1 MARYNTVSTTGS
13 VAGGNAITTPNSGL
27 LTTLTGSGTVS
38 VPNPVYYAGQ
48 SQTFYNSTASTI
60 ILNTPSGVFNGPG
73 TGGGISLNLASGAVI
88 TIVSDGTNYLTQN
101 WLGGAV
107 IATSISSTGAVTFN
121 PSNSSISLQPTGT
134 GTVTI
139 APGAVGT
146 IDKMNIGA
154 TTAGSGAFTSLTAN
168 GSTTLTAG
176 TAVTLG
182 TAASGT
188 LQVTGGV
195 GVSGGLT
202 VANNSLFSGTLG
214 VNVTASVI
222 DGKLVVGGSQTT
234 TNVGAPPSSGTSSTA
249 ILRLKPDSRAGGYGE
264 TLDFGMNVG
273 PSYGWIQATNYTGL
287 GTNYNLAL
295 QPNGGNVGIGISS
308 PTTLLDIRDSTTS
321 TRVNIWSQTSNGQPQ
336 LVFLNNTSNSTITTS
351 TGGNTLQM
359 NPGGVNVLNISS
371 NGNVGI
377 GTTPSSWISYQQAL
391 EIGAAGAGVP
401 NMGALSARGD
411 YVSLSGNTYLNG
423 SNNWV
428 FKTANQYAYNY
439 YQSGGYHVFQTS
451 TSNTSAAGSI
461 VTFTS
466 PFQIN
471 PGASQQVQ
479 TSSSFKSF
487 IKSHSAVNSSAWSG
501 SPTSTNIVQTSD
513 YTYTYSYYFYSN
525 TGGYPSC
532 PYSYWFLCPVQKQNS
547 GTYANAQIEIW
558 GMHRG
563 MWGTGYSEYAK
574 ILVGSSSDGGG
585 FIIREWQ
592 NGAANDSS
600 NRIRV
605 GWMDYNGTYQEV
617 GPYNSGQ
624 PLVAQTGNTIGNSYY
639 KMPIF
644 LRIYTNC
651 GADKEYTIR
660 VTTTD
665 PTALGPPYNGALI
678 LYPNTLPTSTM
689 YW

>member
-1 MARYNTVSTTGS
+1 MARYNTISSTNSVTGGS
-13 VAGGNAITTPNSGL
+13 TITTPASGL
-27 LTTLTGSGTVS
+27 LTTLTGSGTVTI
-38 VPNPVYYAGQ
+38 PNPVYYTGQ
-48 SQTFYNSTASTI
+48 NQSFYNSTASAIT
-60 ILNTPSGVFNGPG
+60 LSTPSGIFNGPG
-73 TGGGISLNLASGAVI
+73 TGASNTLSLAAGAII
-88 TIVSDGTNYLTQN
+88 TIVSDGTNYIVQD

-154 TTAGSGAFTSLTAN
+154 TTAGSGAFTTLTAN
-168 GSTTLTAG
+168 GATTFTAS

-182 TAASGT
+182 TSASGAV
-188 LQVTGGV
+188 QVTGGIGIGGAISVNGASYFGSNLNV
-195 GVSGGLT
+195 GTTSQFTTGGPAALSVYDAGAGSSPSLT
-202 VANNSLFSGTLG
+202 VGASNSDLLYLRRFT
-214 VNVTASVI
+214 T
-222 DGKLVVGGSQTT
+222 GSYQWQT
-234 TNVGAPPSSGTSSTA
+234 
-249 ILRLKPDSRAGGYGE
+249 Y
-264 TLDFGMNVG
+264 
-273 PSYGWIQATNYTGL
+273 
-287 GTNYNLAL
+287 
-295 QPNGGNVGIGISS
+295 NGGNAGNLILQPYGGSVGIGTGG
-308 PTTLLDIRDSTTS
+308 TTPSVVLDVRDSTTT
-321 TRVNIWSQTSNGQPQ
+321 TRVNIWSQTTSGTPQ
-336 LVFLNNTSNSTITTS
+336 LVFLNNSGNSTITTS
-351 TGGNTLQM
+351 TTGTTLSF
-359 NPGGVNVLNISS
+359 NPGGVNVLNVSN

-411 YVSLSGNTYLNG
+411 YVSLSGNTYLN
-423 SNNWV
+423 SSSNWV

-451 TSNTSAAGSI
+451 TNNTSTAGSI
-461 VTFTS
+461 VTFNS

-532 PYSYWFLCPVQKQNS
+532 PNSYWFLCPVQKQNS
-547 GTYANAQIEIW
+547 STYANAQIEIW

-563 MWGTGYSEYAK
+563 MWGTAYSEYAK

-665 PTALGPPYNGALI
+665 PTALGPPYTGALI
-678 LYPNTLPTSTM
+678 LNPNTTPTSTM